1 MMPSTLNSQP
11 STRLN
16 KRALVTGGTKGIGA
30 AIAIDLA
37 RQGCDVA
44 INGRHQ
50 DTDSDATLAAIAAAG
65 RKSVLIVADVAK
77 PEEATRTIH
86 EAANALDGIDILV
99 HSAGAGSW
107 GNIDECSPEQWHAT
121 IAIHVDAAYYL
132 CRAALPLMRP
142 TRDGAIILISSV
154 AGIRGVPGAL
164 AYATAKGA
172 ILQFTRSLARD
183 VADDNIRVNCV
194 APGIIRT
201 RFHEK
206 MSPEARSHNLAV
218 RIPLHREGTTQDV
231 AEAVR
236 LLATNQFITG
246 ETIVVDGGTS
256 MQVCR

>member
-1 MMPSTLNSQP
+1 M
-11 STRLN
+11 LN
-16 KRALVTGGTKGIGA
+16 KRALITGGTKGIGA

-37 RQGCDVA
+37 RHGCDVA
-44 INGRHQ
+44 INGRHR
-50 DTDSDATLAAIAAAG
+50 DADSDATLGAIAAAG
-65 RKSVLIVADVAK
+65 RQGALIVADVAQ
-77 PEEATRTIH
+77 PEEAARTIH

-99 HSAGAGSW
+99 HSAGGPSW
-107 GNIDECSPEQWHAT
+107 GDIDKCPPEQWHAT
-121 IAIHVDAAYYL
+121 MAIHVDAAYYL
-132 CRAALPLMRP
+132 CRAVLPLMRP
-142 TRDGAIILISSV
+142 NRDGAIILVSSV
-154 AGIRGVPGAL
+154 AGLRGVPGAL

-194 APGIIRT
+194 APGVIRT

-206 MSPEARSHNLAV
+206 MTPEAQAHNLAV
-218 RIPLHREGTTQDV
+218 RIPLHREGTPEDV

-236 LLATNQFITG
+236 LLVTNQFITG